1 MSHVT
6 TETSANAP
14 TTPLTVR
21 KTLEVRAPL
30 AVAFR
35 VFAEDMTS
43 WWDLESHHVGKAKA
57 VAAVVEPFAGGRW
70 FERGDDGSECDWGKV
85 LAWEPPGRLLLQ
97 WQLDADFEYDARLHT
112 EVEVRFTAIDGGR
125 TRVELEHR
133 LLEAYGGKAA
143 RMQSILGSEGGWTVL
158 VAAYG
163 RAADAIRTSR

>member
-1 MSHVT
+1 MSNVT

-14 TTPLTVR
+14 ITPLTVR

-97 WQLDADFEYDARLHT
+97 WQLDADFKYDARLHT
-112 EVEVRFTAIDGGR
+112 EVEVRFTALEGGR

-133 LLEAYGGKAA
+133 LLEAYGEKAA
-143 RMQSILGSEGGWTVL
+143 LMQSILGSEGGWTAL

-163 RAADAIRTSR
+163 RAADARV